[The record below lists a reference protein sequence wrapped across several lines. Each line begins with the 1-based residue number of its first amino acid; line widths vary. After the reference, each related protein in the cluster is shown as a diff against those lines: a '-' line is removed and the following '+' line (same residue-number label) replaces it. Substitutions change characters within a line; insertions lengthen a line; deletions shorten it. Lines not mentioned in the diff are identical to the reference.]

1 VSYPEPKYFGDGGE
15 VTAQLRRTGKQP
27 ELVNSRGGTVE
38 YLALG
43 SDTNREFGPLLLRQR
58 RRASG
63 SSLAFAPQARF
74 GSTTGREAVPESIRR
89 GVWAGVLRVA
99 RRDRQR

>member
-43 SDTNREFGPLLLRQR
+43 SDTNREF
-58 RRASG
+58 
-63 SSLAFAPQARF
+63 SLYC
-74 GSTTGREAVPESIRR
+74 
-89 GVWAGVLRVA
+89 
-99 RRDRQR
+99 